1 MTTQTRETS
10 GPGDFDWFSDN
21 GIFMPMINDTNR
33 NIFYKTAIEA
43 SVSGKVV
50 CDIGCGSGLLSI
62 LAAKAGATKVYAVE
76 MDPGRAAFARDIIAK
91 VGYSDIIEVI
101 HDDFLNTNIKADI
114 YVSETIGAQIYN
126 ENIINIAEH
135 ARQHGGVFI
144 PGQFDMWVEV
154 YEHHPIFILTSG
166 RSEAFEFQ
174 PDIEIDPV
182 FENNINSEFRN
193 QHSLDNTLYKANTT
207 RDLFQLLPRFND
219 LKLNKLYTTPTLTID
234 LNQQIDP
241 NDLTFVIPNSSM
253 PVDPYSN
260 EVTLVLF
267 WRARYQEHVM
277 ESVDCWWPHVSKI
290 VLPRTRSPDTDT
302 KLYYVPEIDNWRLR
316 F

>member
-10 GPGDFDWFSDN
+10 GPEDFDWFTDN
-21 GIFMPMINDTNR
+21 GIYMPMINDTGR
-33 NIFYKTAIEA
+33 NVFYKAAIES

-76 MDPGRAAFARDIIAK
+76 MDPGRAAFAEAIIAK
-91 VGYSDIIEVI
+91 LGLTNIEIIKG
-101 HDDFLNTNIKADI
+101 DFLAMDIKADI

-135 ARQHGGVFI
+135 ARRHGGVFI
-144 PGQFDMWVEV
+144 PSQFDMWVEV
-154 YEHHPIFILTSG
+154 YEHHPIFILTSE

-182 FENNINSEFRN
+182 FENNINSVFRN
-193 QHSLDNTLYKANTT
+193 KHSLDDTLYKANTT
-207 RDLFQLLPRFND
+207 NDLFQLLPRFTD

-234 LNQQIDP
+234 LNQQVDP
-241 NDLTFVIPNSSM
+241 VDLKFAIPNSSM
-253 PVDPYSN
+253 PIDPHSQ
-260 EVTLVLF
+260 EIALVLF
-267 WRARYQEHVM
+267 WKARYQTHVM
-277 ESVDCWWPHVSKI
+277 ASVDCWWPHVSKI
-290 VLPRTRSPDTDT
+290 ILPRTRSPGIDTE
-302 KLYYVPEIDNWRLR
+302 LYYVPEIDNWRLR